1 MPFVLSLH
9 CGVYVETTE
18 GPRVDG
24 MKRILVL
31 CTGNSCRS
39 QMAEGWLRYFAGEN
53 AEVFSAGIQAQGLN
67 PTAVEVMK
75 EAGVDISNHT
85 SKRVDELGEVEF
97 DTVITVCDN
106 ALEQCPYFPARVQQF
121 HHDFVDPAKATG
133 KAEEIMQVF
142 RTVRD
147 QIKVYC
153 QAFAINHL
161 R

>member
-1 MPFVLSLH
+1 MN
-9 CGVYVETTE
+9 GV
-18 GPRVDG
+18 
-24 MKRILVL
+24 KRILVL

-53 AEVFSAGIQAQGLN
+53 AEVFSAGIEAHGLH

-75 EAGVDISNHT
+75 EAGVDISRHT

-97 DTVITVCDN
+97 DYVITVCDN
-106 ALEQCPYFPARVQQF
+106 AREQCPYFPARVQQV

-133 KAEEIMQVF
+133 KAEEIIEVF
-142 RTVRD
+142 RNVRD

-153 QAFAINHL
+153 QGFAINHL